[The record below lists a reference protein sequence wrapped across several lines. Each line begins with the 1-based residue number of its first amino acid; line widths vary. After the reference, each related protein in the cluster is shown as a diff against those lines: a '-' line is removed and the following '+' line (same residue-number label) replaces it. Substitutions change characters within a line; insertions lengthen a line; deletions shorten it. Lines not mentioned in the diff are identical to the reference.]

1 MANATANGLDVL
13 EARIHLPR
21 QGRWWADLAVN
32 TDAPDKLTGAVTLV
46 LSDTLTLVGTALRVG
61 EYAGTVTCSIVGG
74 AGGLQK
80 VLKPKAYQG
89 VPLRLPL
96 QDALAEVGEALSPTS
111 DADALNE
118 MLSKWIRMSGP
129 AMGELEAL
137 LGEAPDGT
145 VCRVLADGTVW
156 VGQETWPEAT
166 TKATVLQDLR
176 WCGQVE
182 LGVEAPELLPG
193 TTFMDRKVEHV
204 EHRLSPESVRTI
216 VQFAD
221 DPAGEVEASSTTE
234 GDRLLQVID
243 RRLASTRF
251 QRLFPAKVVKQNDD
265 LTLELV
271 LDDAVAPGLSNVPM
285 RTFAPS
291 IQVKVAPSSRC
302 AVAFEN
308 GDPQQPVATL
318 FEMGS
323 LLELALNASG
333 KVTIKA
339 AQVLLGDGTTPV
351 ALEGSATK
359 GHTHEFV
366 LTAPPN
372 GGLVTG
378 SLALAIDNIDAG
390 AGSSKVKA

>member
-80 VLKPKAYQG
+80 ILKPKAYQG

-96 QDALAEVGEALSPTS
+96 QDALAEVGEVLASSS
-111 DADALNE
+111 DAGALDQ
-118 MLSKWIRMSGP
+118 MLSKWIRMGGP
-129 AMGELEAL
+129 ALGELEAL
-137 LGEAPDGT
+137 LGEAPEGS

-156 VGQETWPEAT
+156 VGPETWPEAAP
-166 TKATVLQDLR
+166 KATLIQDMR
-176 WCGQVE
+176 WCSQVE

-193 TTFMDRKVEHV
+193 TTFMGRMVEHV

-216 VQFAD
+216 VQFVD
-221 DPAGEVEASSTTE
+221 ESSSDIEPACTTD
-234 GDRLLQVID
+234 GDRLLQLLD

-291 IQVKVAPSSRC
+291 LQVKIAAGSRC
-302 AVAFEN
+302 AVAFEG

-323 LLELALNASG
+323 LIELGLFAT
-333 KVTIKA
+333 KVVLKA
-339 AQVLLGDGTTPV
+339 DVVLLGDGTTPV
-351 ALEGSATK
+351 ALEGSSTA
-359 GHTHEFV
+359 GHSHLFV
-366 LTAPPN
+366 LAAPPA
-372 GGLVTG
+372 GGPVTG
-378 SLALAIDNIDAG
+378 TISNAVDQIAAG
-390 AGSSKVKA
+390 QGSPKVKA

>member
-32 TDAPDKLTGAVTLV
+32 TNALDKLTGAVTLV
-46 LSDTLTLVGTALRVG
+46 LSDSLTLVGTAVRVG

-96 QDALAEVGEALSPTS
+96 QDALAEVGEVLAPTS
-111 DADALNE
+111 DAGALDQ

-129 AMGELEAL
+129 AMGELETL
-137 LGEAPDGT
+137 LGEAPDGS
-145 VCRVLADGTVW
+145 VCRVLADGAVW
-156 VGQETWPEAT
+156 VGTETWPEVS

-182 LGVEAPELLPG
+182 LGVEAPVLLPG
-193 TTFMDRKVEHV
+193 TTFMVRKVEHV

-216 VQFAD
+216 VQFVEE
-221 DPAGEVEASSTTE
+221 PAGEVEASSTTE

-265 LTLELV
+265 LTLELI

-291 IQVKVAPSSRC
+291 IQVKVASGSRC

-323 LLELALNASG
+323 LMELALNASG

-339 AQVLLGDGTTPV
+339 DMVLLGDGTTPV
-351 ALEGSATK
+351 ALEGS
-359 GHTHEFV
+359 HTHGHSHTFV
-366 LTAPPN
+366 LSTPA
-372 GGLVTG
+372 GGGPVTG
-378 SLALAIDNIDAG
+378 VINPSNDLIETG
-390 AGSSKVKA
+390 EGSPKVKA